1 MEYEVIARGE
11 FSRVRVQVVGGR
23 SSRYIWVYYT
33 MRNFKNVYRDNSCE
47 LWKYWG
53 YLENVC
59 KYSEKIDA
67 PTTSNT

>member
-11 FSRVRVQVVGGR
+11 FSRVRVQVVGGQ

-47 LWKYWG
+47 LWKILG
-53 YLENVC
+53 
-59 KYSEKIDA
+59 I
-67 PTTSNT
+67 P